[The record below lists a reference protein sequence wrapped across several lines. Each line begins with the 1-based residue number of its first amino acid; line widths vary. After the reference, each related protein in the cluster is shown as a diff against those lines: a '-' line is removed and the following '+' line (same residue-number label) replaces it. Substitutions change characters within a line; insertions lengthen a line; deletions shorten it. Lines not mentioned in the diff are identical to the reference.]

1 MTCGPGFII
10 KKGKRPKG
18 GRHVK
23 QSRERTKET
32 RSFAGT
38 LCVLLASLLF
48 SIGGLCVKLI
58 PWSALAINGAR
69 NLIGSAVIGL
79 FLLITRHRLRLNL
92 PVVVGALSTMGV
104 TTLFAV
110 SNKLT
115 TAANA
120 IVLQFTAPVF
130 VILFMAVLFHVKPK
144 KREVVTCAVV
154 FLGVC
159 LFFVDG
165 LRRGSV
171 AGDLAALLSGVC
183 YAGVFMMNTAEK
195 SDALSSCF
203 LGQLAAGLVFT
214 PFCLRET
221 DFSLPAMATVLV
233 LGVLQ
238 VGAAYILLSVGIRST
253 GAVTAS
259 LITGLEP
266 VMNPI
271 WVALFYK
278 ERISGLAVVGAV
290 IVVGAIILYNVGS
303 AKEAPPD

>member
-1 MTCGPGFII
+1 MGSDRVRPTGGNKWTGP
-10 KKGKRPKG
+10 
-18 GRHVK
+18 
-23 QSRERTKET
+23 
-32 RSFAGT
+32 
-38 LCVLLASLLF
+38 LCVFLASLLF

-92 PVVVGALSTMGV
+92 PVALGALSTMGV

-130 VILFMAVLFHVKPK
+130 VILFMAILFHVRPK
-144 KREVVTCAVV
+144 RRDVITCAVV

-165 LRRGSV
+165 LRRGSL
-171 AGDLAALLSGVC
+171 AGDVTALLSGVC

-203 LGQLAAGLVFT
+203 LGQLAAGAAFT

-221 DFSLPAMATVLV
+221 DFSLPA
-233 LGVLQ
+233 LGTLLILGIFQ
-238 VGAAYILLSVGIRST
+238 VGVAYILLSVGIRST

-266 VMNPI
+266 IMNPL

-278 ERISGLAVVGAV
+278 ETLSSLAVVGAV
-290 IVVGAIILYNVGS
+290 IVVGTVVIYNVRS
-303 AKEAPPD
+303 ARDAPPE